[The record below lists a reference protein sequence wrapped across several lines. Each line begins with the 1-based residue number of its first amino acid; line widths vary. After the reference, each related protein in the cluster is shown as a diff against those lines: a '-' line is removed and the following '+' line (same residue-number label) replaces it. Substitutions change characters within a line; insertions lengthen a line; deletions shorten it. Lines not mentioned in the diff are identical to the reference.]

1 MIILAQ
7 VQLRLDDGDHTKL
20 PEVGAGYQV
29 QVFFYFK
36 VILLLLLLVIFFVK
50 NKQKLIDTDFYVRTL
65 V

>member
-29 QVFFYFK
+29 QVFFLFQSYPTLAFVGYF
-36 VILLLLLLVIFFVK
+36 LLK
-50 NKQKLIDTDFYVRTL
+50 TNKY
-65 V
+65 